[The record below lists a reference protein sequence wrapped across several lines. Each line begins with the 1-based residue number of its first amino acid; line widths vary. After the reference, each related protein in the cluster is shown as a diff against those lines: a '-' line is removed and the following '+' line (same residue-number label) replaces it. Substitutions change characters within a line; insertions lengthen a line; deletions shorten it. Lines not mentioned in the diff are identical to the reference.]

1 MVLEVPESLPDPWDP
16 HLAHHRVDHPAHSLR
31 RGVLSP

>member
-1 MVLEVPESLPDPWDP
+1 MVLEVLEPLPDPGDP
-16 HLAHHRVDHPAHSLR
+16 HLAHHRVRHPADSLR